1 VFLRVVGTVVFL
13 AMVATAVI
21 WEKTRPTIAPTHH
34 NTAVVG
40 ATLTREIPSLLR
52 LTWQGYKADEI
63 QSDGRVVD
71 HGRAGVSTSEGQSY
85 ALLRAAW
92 MDDRPTFVQVWA
104 WTRYNLQVRPDKLFG
119 YLWGRRGDGRWTIL
133 DTSSATDADED
144 IALALV
150 FAGRRWRDDTY
161 LRQARAIAQG
171 IWRDE
176 VVVVRGAPYLTAG
189 SWAPAYATPGP
200 ALNPSYL
207 APYAYRIFA
216 GIDPAHHW
224 MRLVDSSYRV
234 LAACSLSPLGSG
246 GSVGL
251 PPNWCAIRR
260 ATGDVAPIKTIKQ
273 ADVYGYDAFRVMW
286 RVALDYLWNGESR
299 AKAYLDSSAFL
310 RRQWQRKGML
320 SAYTHTGAVV
330 GLPDVPLFYGADIGD
345 FVVSD
350 PAAAQTITARKL
362 LPLFHQQDGVAY
374 WDQRYSYYEQN
385 WIWFGVAMVGDA
397 LPNLAAVA

>member
-1 VFLRVVGTVVFL
+1 
-13 AMVATAVI
+13 MTA
-21 WEKTRPTIAPTHH
+21 RD
-34 NTAVVG
+34 
-40 ATLTREIPSLLR
+40 IPRLLR
-52 LTWQGYKADEI
+52 LTWQGYKTDNI

-92 MDDRPTFVQVWA
+92 MDDRPAFARVWA

-133 DTSSATDADED
+133 DTASATDADED

-150 FAGRRWRDDTY
+150 FAARRWHDDTY
-161 LRQARAIAQG
+161 LRQAGAIVQD

-176 VVVVRGAPYLTAG
+176 VVAVRGAPYLTAG
-189 SWAPAYATPGP
+189 SWAPAYTTPGP
-200 ALNPSYL
+200 ALNPSYF

-216 GIDPAHHW
+216 GIDPTHQW
-224 MRLVDSSYRV
+224 PRLVDSSYRA
-234 LAACSLSPLGSG
+234 LAACSLAPLRSG

-260 ATGDVAPIKTIKQ
+260 ATGTVAPITAIKR

-286 RVALDYLWNGESR
+286 RVALDDLWNREPR
-299 AKAYLDSSAFL
+299 AKAYLDGSAFL

-330 GLPDVPLFYGADIGD
+330 GEPDAPLFYGADIGD

-350 PAAAQTITARKL
+350 PTAARAITTRKL

-397 LPNLAAVA
+397 LPNLASLPTHRAN

>member
-1 VFLRVVGTVVFL
+1 
-13 AMVATAVI
+13 M
-21 WEKTRPTIAPTHH
+21 
-34 NTAVVG
+34 
-40 ATLTREIPSLLR
+40 
-52 LTWQGYKADEI
+52 
-63 QSDGRVVD
+63 
-71 HGRAGVSTSEGQSY
+71 
-85 ALLRAAW
+85 
-92 MDDRPTFVQVWA
+92 
-104 WTRYNLQVRPDKLFG
+104 
-119 YLWGRRGDGRWTIL
+119 
-133 DTSSATDADED
+133 
-144 IALALV
+144 
-150 FAGRRWRDDTY
+150 
-161 LRQARAIAQG
+161 
-171 IWRDE
+171 
-176 VVVVRGAPYLTAG
+176 
-189 SWAPAYATPGP
+189 
-200 ALNPSYL
+200 
-207 APYAYRIFA
+207 
-216 GIDPAHHW
+216 
-224 MRLVDSSYRV
+224 
-234 LAACSLSPLGSG
+234 SPLGSG

-260 ATGDVAPIKTIKQ
+260 ATAAVAPITVMKQ

-299 AKAYLDSSAFL
+299 AKAYLDSTAFL

-320 SAYTHTGAVV
+320 SAYTHTGVVV